1 MPRER
6 PFLTDPSPHGAAPAG
21 AVPDA
26 LYDLAVNRAWLVVRG
41 VGRPDALAAW
51 HARTRFARR
60 VPLDAVRASLGLHP
74 GSGEWHWQ
82 GGPQGAWV
90 PGRAPFP

>member
-6 PFLTDPSPHGAAPAG
+6 PFLTEPSPQGEAPAG

-26 LYDLAVNRAWLVVRG
+26 LYDLAVNRAWRVVRS

-60 VPLDAVRASLGLHP
+60 VPLDAVRAALSTYP
-74 GSGEWHWQ
+74 GAGEWHWA
-82 GGPQGAWV
+82 GGPAGGWV
-90 PGRAPFP
+90 PGRAPVP